1 MKLKKH
7 SLLILFFL
15 LLIVAVLGKAD
26 SSNLT
31 PTSSQSSP
39 HNRTIKQEPIFSPLQ
54 SGIGNVNAT
63 IVVYPSFYQVRLS
76 LQYIGGDEPL
86 LQDTLLFPKEFE
98 LIEAK
103 PIDSDLAVNA
113 MINKFDNQ
121 SIVSLN
127 FSRVLLPSEVLNILV
142 IGNVELDISQS
153 FIKLMIWWNYSRP
166 VGVEDTNIL
175 IFPGIDYA
183 GSSPQ
188 PSRIRPNLNGF
199 LELWW
204 IDIFSS
210 GFSTNLSL
218 VITPTA
224 RNEVLTYPLS
234 IDLNISSRQV
244 FVNFLIANV
253 GKTAANI
260 TIVAPE
266 SVHTSQS
273 RVILEA
279 FEQKEIILTLTKN
292 QANRIRGTIE
302 IYTNRTETPL
312 EIPVRVRFQNTPSS
326 TNTLTLFLAALL
338 AALFGALFGG
348 FLYYYLNRKED
359 SSILTSSTLR
369 TNPTNAEIPD
379 EQSVLHALDEAK
391 ARIGERRA
399 SILEYIYRN
408 PGCSQQEI
416 AENFGFSKATIS
428 REIQKLEAQG
438 YIRKKRSGMSHQLFL
453 THKIMNKKQNF

>member
-1 MKLKKH
+1 MNSKKH
-7 SLLILFFL
+7 LLLILFFL
-15 LLIVAVLGKAD
+15 LLTVAVLGKAN
-26 SSNLT
+26 SSAMTL
-31 PTSSQSSP
+31 PSSQTSNSDQTT
-39 HNRTIKQEPIFSPLQ
+39 RQEPIFSPLQ
-54 SGIGNVNAT
+54 SSIGNVNAT
-63 IVVYPSFYQVRLS
+63 IVVYPSFYQVRLF

-86 LQDTLLFPKEFE
+86 MQDTLLFPKEFE

-103 PIDSDLAVNA
+103 PIDSDLGVVA

-142 IGNVELDISQS
+142 IGNVELDSSQS
-153 FIKLMIWWNYSRP
+153 FIRLTIWWNYSRP
-166 VGVEDTNIL
+166 VGVEDTKIL

-183 GSSPQ
+183 ESSPQ
-188 PSRIRPNLNGF
+188 PSRIRPGLNGF

-204 IDIFSS
+204 INIFSS

-218 VITPTA
+218 VVTSPA
-224 RNEVLTYPLS
+224 RNEILAFPLS
-234 IDLNISSRQV
+234 IDLNISSKKA
-244 FVNFLIANV
+244 FVNLLIANV

-260 TIVAPE
+260 TIVVPE
-266 SVHTSQS
+266 GIHTTQVH
-273 RVILEA
+273 VILEA

-292 QANRIRGTIE
+292 QANRIKGTVE

-312 EIPVRVRFQNTPSS
+312 EIPVQVEFQHTSSS
-326 TNTLTLFLAALL
+326 TNTLTLFLVALL
-338 AALFGALFGG
+338 STLFGALFGG

-359 SSILTSSTLR
+359 YSILAPGTTKTNLTS
-369 TNPTNAEIPD
+369 AEFPD
-379 EQSVLHALDEAK
+379 EQSVLHALGKAK

-438 YIRKKRSGMSHQLFL
+438 YIKKKRSGMSHQLFL
-453 THKIMNKKQNF
+453 TRKIINKK